1 MRTTSSSSK
10 EPAVLAPVLAPGVA
24 LAPPGPDPIPAELRA
39 VVALFDER
47 LAGVSFPDV
56 DAARLRGLADEVR
69 RLGAEAEAARRT
81 MQVAEAAAA
90 VALEALRGGAA
101 RGLAYARIYATAAPE
116 RDGLVAAID
125 AVAAPTRATP
135 TTDAVPRR
143 RGRPRKDAAAQL
155 FAVPSGAEVEAPA
168 APLGA

>member
-1 MRTTSSSSK
+1 MRTSSSSK
-10 EPAVLAPVLAPGVA
+10 EAAVLVPIVA

-69 RLGAEAEAARRT
+69 RLADEAEVARRT

-90 VALEALRGGAA
+90 LALEALRGGAA
-101 RGLAYARIYATAAPE
+101 RGLAYARIYASAAPE
-116 RDGLVAAID
+116 RDGLVAALD
-125 AVAAPTRATP
+125 AVATPTRATSP
-135 TTDAVPRR
+135 DAVPRR

-155 FAVPSGAEVEAPA
+155 FAVPESADVAVPVA
-168 APLGA
+168 